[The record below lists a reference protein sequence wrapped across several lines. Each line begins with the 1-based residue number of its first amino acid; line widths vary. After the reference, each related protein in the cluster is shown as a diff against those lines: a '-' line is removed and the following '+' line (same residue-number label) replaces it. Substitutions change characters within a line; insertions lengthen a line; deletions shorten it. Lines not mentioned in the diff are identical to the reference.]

1 MARIPI
7 AFSSC
12 LVGLLENANDNAPA
26 LKAESAWPAAD
37 DLARGI
43 PTDEAMM
50 VVRDP
55 ASGDW
60 HIEDFEGEAILFTMP
75 SVCNLDE
82 VMRAAAV
89 YAAAFKSGFDQAR
102 ISLPISRC

>member
-1 MARIPI
+1 MARISI

-26 LKAESAWPAAD
+26 LKAESTWLSAD
-37 DLARGI
+37 ELARGI
-43 PTDEAMM
+43 LTDDAMM

-60 HIEDFEGEAILFTMP
+60 HIEDFEGEATLFTMP
-75 SVCNLDE
+75 SVCSLDE

>member
-26 LKAESAWPAAD
+26 LKAESAWPTAD

-43 PTDEAMM
+43 PTDDAMM

-60 HIEDFEGEAILFTMP
+60 HIEDFDEEVLFTMP
-75 SVCNLDE
+75 SVCSLDE

-89 YAAAFKSGFDQAR
+89 YAAAFKCGFDQAR

>member
-1 MARIPI
+1 MARISI

-12 LVGLLENANDNAPA
+12 LVGILENANDNALA
-26 LKAESAWPAAD
+26 LKAESIWPTAN

-43 PTDEAMM
+43 LTDDAMTI
-50 VVRDP
+50 VRDP
-55 ASGDW
+55 ASSDW
-60 HIEDFEGEAILFTMP
+60 HIEDFDGEAILFTMP
-75 SVCNLDE
+75 SVCSLDE

-102 ISLPISRC
+102 ISLPNSRR